1 MTISSTILS
10 VLISTALVLTIAAP
24 VLLLVLLILDWKKGQ
39 LW

>member
-24 VLLLVLLILDWKKGQ
+24 VLLLVLLVLDWKKGR

>member
-24 VLLLVLLILDWKKGQ
+24 VLLLVLLILDWKKGR

>member
-10 VLISTALVLTIAAP
+10 ALISTALVLTITAP
-24 VLLLVLLILDWKKGQ
+24 ILLLVLLILDWKKGR

>member
-24 VLLLVLLILDWKKGQ
+24 ILLLVLLILDWKKGR

>member
-1 MTISSTILS
+1 MTISSAILS

-24 VLLLVLLILDWKKGQ
+24 ILLLALLILDWKKGR

>member
-1 MTISSTILS
+1 MTISSAILS

-24 VLLLVLLILDWKKGQ
+24 ILLLVLLILDWKKGR